1 MGNVA
6 TMYADHLTLAHAVWW
21 VEEIPNMTSPC
32 QSFSLNKPVYELVK
46 LIGDGVGV
54 DKDPFVFYTVKGTF
68 VLHKVERNLRVHA
81 INNLEHTQC

>member
-32 QSFSLNKPVYELVK
+32 QSFSLNKQASE
-46 LIGDGVGV
+46 IDRGWGWG
-54 DKDPFVFYTVKGTF
+54 
-68 VLHKVERNLRVHA
+68 R
-81 INNLEHTQC
+81 